1 MNLKKLIEKVGENA
15 ERKGFHKPVTKS
27 EDEDKAL
34 KKLLI
39 ISEIGEMIEA
49 ERTNNYAKEIHLQE
63 YEVALNT
70 AKDIKEANSIFEKY
84 IKDTY
89 EDEMA
94 DIIIRMMDYVYQYE
108 NFNIVN
114 YYVLNDIPKVMK
126 NKKYSYLIE
135 IVIFGIEHGIA
146 MQKLLYTMFEYA
158 KYENVDIEFFI
169 NAKML
174 FNESREKLHGKKY

>member
-1 MNLKKLIEKVGENA
+1 MNLKEVIEKVGENA
-15 ERKGFHKPVTKS
+15 EKKGFHKPVTKS
-27 EDEDKAL
+27 EDEDRTL

-63 YEVALNT
+63 YDIALNT

-108 NFNIVN
+108 TYEYINF
-114 YYVLNDIPKVMK
+114 YAMDQFPKVI
-126 NKKYSYLIE
+126 NSEKYNYLLKTIIPG
-135 IVIFGIEHGIA
+135 IVRGTSISKFIYA
-146 MQKLLYTMFEYA
+146 MFEYA
-158 KYENVDIEFFI
+158 KYESVNIEFFI